1 MWTMVKF
8 EYRKLWNRV
17 SLVAVTVMC
26 IISTF
31 HTFIYLNMNGQWKAI
46 STDGQIVSGLSAYRV
61 LRKA

>member
-31 HTFIYLNMNGQWKAI
+31 HTFIYLNMNGQWKE
-46 STDGQIVSGLSAYRV
+46 
-61 LRKA
+61 RKVNGT

>member
-31 HTFIYLNMNGQWKAI
+31 HMKCYTKVVTGVANEI
-46 STDGQIVSGLSAYRV
+46 
-61 LRKA
+61 

>member
-26 IISTF
+26 IISTLF
-31 HTFIYLNMNGQWKAI
+31 SRRFQF
-46 STDGQIVSGLSAYRV
+46 SVSHASHRTALWR
-61 LRKA
+61 